1 MILCFRNNLK
11 KGFNMSFY
19 TIKSL
24 RTETIANWAAITK
37 EVPKENFK
45 LQPPKVEIQKG
56 FEAYE
61 AARSPSLNLIILGG
75 PSIRTNQKLINNFGT
90 LATDPQVDQKKVKK
104 FMAKTLVQNDENA
117 PNVKNTAAK
126 AAKTAKQQ
134 LHDHLHQGAMIN
146 ESNWWPYRNDLFILG
161 AIHGERSFHIV
172 GKKGQFPA
180 DELLWDYA
188 EKRPHVLGRELIM
201 LKAAGYQWIDAP
213 ETLGIVLAPPVD
225 GPKLLTLSEMRDI
238 ILKVRTV
245 EEIKTIFE
253 TKHSN
258 DCERRKIIQ

>member
-1 MILCFRNNLK
+1 
-11 KGFNMSFY
+11 MSFY

-24 RTETIANWAAITK
+24 GTETLANWAAITK

-45 LQPPKVEIQKG
+45 LHPPKIEIQKG

-61 AARSPSLNLIILGG
+61 AARTPSLNLIILGG

-104 FMAKTLVQNDENA
+104 FMAKVNLQNDENSINNS
-117 PNVKNTAAK
+117 NVKNTTAKTAK
-126 AAKTAKQQ
+126 AAKQQ
-134 LHDHLHQGAMIN
+134 LRDHLHQGAMIN

-172 GKKGQFPA
+172 GKKGQMPA
-180 DELLWDYA
+180 DDLLWDYA
-188 EKRPHVLGRELIM
+188 EKRSHVLGRELIM

-213 ETLGIVLAPPVD
+213 ETLGIVLAPPVG
-225 GPKLLTLSEMRDI
+225 GPKLLTLTEMREN
-238 ILKVRTV
+238 ILRVQSV

-258 DCERRKIIQ
+258 DSERKKITL